1 MGKRLYMLMFL
12 VLILVLGA
20 CSQDNNSDSSSEP
33 TGEKSG
39 SEDTLI
45 VSIPAEAG
53 TLDPG
58 VSMDNASWKITYPA
72 YERLVEYDGEKTT
85 VKPGLASA
93 WEISDDGLIYT
104 FTLEEGHKFT
114 RWIRSRCRS
123 S

>member
-1 MGKRLYMLMFL
+1 MLP
-12 VLILVLGA
+12 
-20 CSQDNNSDSSSEP
+20 SKKNSNSSLEP
-33 TGEKSG
+33 AGEKSG

-45 VSIPAEAG
+45 VSIPVEAG

-93 WEISDDGLIYT
+93 WENL
-104 FTLEEGHKFT
+104 
-114 RWIRSRCRS
+114 
-123 S
+123 